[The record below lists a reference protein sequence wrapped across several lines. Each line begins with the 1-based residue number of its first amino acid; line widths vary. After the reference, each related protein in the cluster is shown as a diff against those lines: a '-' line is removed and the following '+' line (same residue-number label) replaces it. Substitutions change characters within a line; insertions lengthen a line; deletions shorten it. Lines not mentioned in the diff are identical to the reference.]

1 MRGLWCANTHN
12 LVLVLWQWSI
22 TNYLTSGKVR
32 EVGTC
37 MCVCGLSTMVA
48 FNEPH
53 ISYQAWCS
61 TNALIRPHGGLGLTD
76 RVWCPPHPPHPNPL
90 HTILA
95 NTLIN
100 LPLPCLPPLPSVL
113 LSERNILERNCE
125 SKGFFI
131 LFHKEKGAMERDR
144 DGVRDSTG
152 QKKDRKWAR
161 DGWREG
167 KRWRE
172 WEKKTKDKKTE
183 LLWAGGR
190 SRGHVLD

>member
-76 RVWCPPHPPHPNPL
+76 RVWCPPPPTPPQPPPHHPSQHPNQPSS
-90 HTILA
+90 
-95 NTLIN
+95 
-100 LPLPCLPPLPSVL
+100 PLPPSPPFRLTVRKKYPWEKLWIKGLFHPFSQRKRSNGEGQRW
-113 LSERNILERNCE
+113 SERLNRTKERQKVSE
-125 SKGFFI
+125 GW
-131 LFHKEKGAMERDR
+131 MERGQEVE
-144 DGVRDSTG
+144 GVRKENQG
-152 QKKDRKWAR
+152 
-161 DGWREG
+161 
-167 KRWRE
+167 
-172 WEKKTKDKKTE
+172 
-183 LLWAGGR
+183 
-190 SRGHVLD
+190 